1 MSVVGQAFEDRI
13 PYSERVLVRVEEVIR
28 TAVCHPKGKL
38 KISRRPQQR
47 GEHFYCDLQLQNH
60 DTYRRYVQADKKGA
74 DWTVAKALKKGA
86 SLASTWVGLRLR
98 FDREGEGDY
107 LTACSLLVLA
117 LREELYPLIRAE
129 WDYRGI
135 MTGRHAQP
143 HWHVL
148 TALQDETRRRALV
161 TNTLLEFKP
170 KVSSTASEEQ
180 ESLHLAMGADW
191 VGATGNQHIHKLP
204 NLDSLVNWVR
214 KTSEYSIDQVQ
225 YALLKA
231 GPVDAQPAKDFS
243 VHATV

>member
-1 MSVVGQAFEDRI
+1 MSVVGQAFEGRI
-13 PYSERVLVRVEEVIR
+13 PYSDRVLTRVEEVIR

-47 GEHFYCDLQLQNH
+47 GEYFYCDLQLQNN
-60 DTYRRYVQADKKGA
+60 DIYRRYVQPDRKEAEWA
-74 DWTVAKALKKGA
+74 VAKALKKGA

-135 MTGRHAQP
+135 IAGRHAQP

-148 TALQDETRRRALV
+148 TALQDETRKCALV
-161 TNTLLEFKP
+161 TSTPLEFKP
-170 KVSSTASEEQ
+170 KVSRPASEEQ
-180 ESLHLAMGADW
+180 ESLHLAMGTDW
-191 VGATGNQHIHKLP
+191 AEATGNQHICTLP
-204 NLDSLVNWVR
+204 DLESLVNWVR

-225 YALLKA
+225 YALHKA
-231 GPVDAQPAKDFS
+231 GPANGQPAKDFS
-243 VHATV
+243 AHAVV